1 MNQSATV
8 DVALIGGGIM
18 SATLGTLLKE
28 LEPKWRIRVFE
39 ALPEVALESSNP
51 WNNAGTG
58 HSALCELNYTKEQ
71 PDGSVDI
78 SSAVKINEQFQITR
92 QFWSYLVGKKVL
104 PDPKSFI
111 NPVPHMSFVWGED
124 NVKFLK
130 RRFEALSKHP
140 LFVGMEYSEDPKV
153 IYQWAP
159 LLLPGRQKN
168 QKIAATRFVGGTDVD
183 FGSLTRELF
192 AHLEANGVDLSTD
205 EKVVGLRRSPEE
217 SWELKLKRTIGGS
230 RSRVRA
236 KFVFVGAGGGALQL
250 LQKSGIAEAKGYGG
264 FPVSGKFLRTDDLA
278 LAAKHHAKI
287 YGKASVGAPPMSV
300 PHLDTRIIDGKAGL
314 MFGPYAGFTPKFLQR
329 GTWFDLPFS
338 IRFGNIIPMLA
349 VAKDNLD
356 LVWYLITQ
364 VLATKRKK
372 FSALQEFFPDADPK
386 DWRQIT
392 AGQRVQVI
400 KKDPK
405 RGGVLQFGTELVC
418 SADGS
423 IAGLLGASPGAS
435 TAVPIMLDLLAHCFP
450 DKAKGWESTMKKM
463 IPSFGRSISDSA
475 ELTKNTLSSTS
486 KELAIA

>member
-1 MNQSATV
+1 
-8 DVALIGGGIM
+8 
-18 SATLGTLLKE
+18 
-28 LEPKWRIRVFE
+28 
-39 ALPEVALESSNP
+39 
-51 WNNAGTG
+51 
-58 HSALCELNYTKEQ
+58 
-71 PDGSVDI
+71 
-78 SSAVKINEQFQITR
+78 
-92 QFWSYLVGKKVL
+92 
-104 PDPKSFI
+104 
-111 NPVPHMSFVWGED
+111 
-124 NVKFLK
+124 
-130 RRFEALSKHP
+130 
-140 LFVGMEYSEDPKV
+140 
-153 IYQWAP
+153 
-159 LLLPGRQKN
+159 
-168 QKIAATRFVGGTDVD
+168 
-183 FGSLTRELF
+183 
-192 AHLEANGVDLSTD
+192 
-205 EKVVGLRRSPEE
+205 
-217 SWELKLKRTIGGS
+217 
-230 RSRVRA
+230 
-236 KFVFVGAGGGALQL
+236 
-250 LQKSGIAEAKGYGG
+250 
-264 FPVSGKFLRTDDLA
+264 FLRTDDLA

-300 PHLDTRIIDGKAGL
+300 PHLDTRIIDGKASL